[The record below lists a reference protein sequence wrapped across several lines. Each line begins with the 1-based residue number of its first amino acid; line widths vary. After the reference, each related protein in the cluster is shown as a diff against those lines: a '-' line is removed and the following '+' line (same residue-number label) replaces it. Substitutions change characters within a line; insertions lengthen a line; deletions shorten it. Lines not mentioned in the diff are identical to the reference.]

1 MKQTASG
8 VMGAFAD
15 LRDPRWRK
23 CCYPL
28 EEILLTALSAMLCGV
43 EDWETIPL
51 WGESQLNWL
60 QGILPFANGIPCSDT
75 FRRVFAALNPITFER
90 CFTAWVG
97 TLCPALEG
105 KHVAIDGKSVRGSRH
120 GDEHAL
126 HLVSAWC
133 SANGLVLGQVSTE
146 QKSNEIT
153 AIPELLHALA
163 LQGATVTIDAM
174 GTQHDIA
181 EAIVAAQ
188 ADYVLAVKDNQP
200 RLAEAI
206 RQWFAAAGQG
216 RLEHS
221 YWEHVE
227 HDKGHGR
234 LETRIC
240 RVTDDVDWLPGIG
253 CRWIGLKRLAMVES
267 SRTVGGK
274 TSIECRYYISSCAI
288 KAQEMAQLIRAH
300 WGIENS
306 LHWVLDMSWGED
318 ASQVRDRNAA
328 RNLALIRKIT
338 LNLARQATTHNGKRI
353 SLKNV
358 RNLAAWDV
366 DYRNR
371 VLGLV

>member
-1 MKQTASG
+1 MEFKQPD
-8 VMGAFAD
+8 VMEAFAE
-15 LRDPRWRK
+15 LSDPRWRA
-23 CCYPL
+23 CRYPL
-28 EEILLTALSAMLCGV
+28 DEILLTALSAVLCGV
-43 EDWETIPL
+43 EDWETMTL
-51 WGESQLNWL
+51 WGRSQLEWL
-60 QGILPFANGIPCSDT
+60 RRLLPFAHGVPSPDT
-75 FRRVFAALNPITFER
+75 FRRVFAALNPKSFEQ

-105 KHVAIDGKSVRGSRH
+105 KHVAIDGKSVRGNRN
-120 GDEHAL
+120 GDMPAL

-133 SANGLVLGQVSTE
+133 SANGLTLAQVGTE

-153 AIPELLHALA
+153 AIPELLRALE
-163 LQGATVTIDAM
+163 LKGATVTIDAM
-174 GTQHDIA
+174 GCQHAIA
-181 EAIVAAQ
+181 DAIVTGG

-200 RLAEAI
+200 RLVEAI
-206 RQWFAAAGQG
+206 REWFAAAGQ
-216 RLEHS
+216 RQLEHS

-240 RVTDDVDWLPGIG
+240 RVTEDVDWLPGMG
-253 CRWIGLKRLAMVES
+253 QHWTGLQRLAMIES
-267 SRTVGGK
+267 HRTVGGK
-274 TSIECRYYISSCAI
+274 SSVECRYFISSCAI
-288 KAQEMAQLIRAH
+288 KAQDMAQLIRAH

-318 ASQVRDRNAA
+318 ASQVRGRDAA
-328 RNLALIRKIT
+328 RNLALLRKIT
-338 LNLARQATTHNGKRI
+338 LNLARQAATHDGKRI

-371 VLGLV
+371 VLGLA